1 MINKLFTHEIWQT
14 LGALIARHPSLTML
28 LLFLLLLGGIIQQWL
43 DRREI
48 RGLKAETKGLRVDK
62 DATESR
68 LKLAQDE
75 QKAVTSPVEILRP
88 NSTKLEAEVAAL
100 MSEVAQI
107 KGALPQSIFNQLDKV
122 AATTAIVT
130 STARDLSKANAVLGS
145 TLSRPSASPALRSD
159 PPSATIGSEDKYPS
173 PFSPPKS
180 ARSDK
185 MSETRDTRPKMDM
198 PLPSRIDAQQGG
210 RVTVSPLRN

>member
-48 RGLKAETKGLRVDK
+48 RGLKAETKGLRADK

-88 NSTKLEAEVAAL
+88 NSTKLEAEVA
-100 MSEVAQI
+100 
-107 KGALPQSIFNQLDKV
+107 
-122 AATTAIVT
+122 
-130 STARDLSKANAVLGS
+130 R
-145 TLSRPSASPALRSD
+145 
-159 PPSATIGSEDKYPS
+159 
-173 PFSPPKS
+173 
-180 ARSDK
+180 
-185 MSETRDTRPKMDM
+185 
-198 PLPSRIDAQQGG
+198 
-210 RVTVSPLRN
+210 

>member
-14 LGALIARHPSLTML
+14 LGALIARHPTIL
-28 LLFLLLLGGIIQQWL
+28 LLFLVLLGGIIQQWL
-43 DRREI
+43 DGREI
-48 RGLKAETKGLRVDK
+48 RGLKAETKGLRADN

-75 QKAVTSPVEILRP
+75 QKAVTSPVEILKP

-100 MSEVAQI
+100 RSEVAQI
-107 KGALPQSIFNQLDKV
+107 NGVLPQSIFNQLDKV
-122 AATTAIVT
+122 ATTTAIVT
-130 STARDLSKANAVLGS
+130 STARVLSTANAVLGS
-145 TLSRPSASPALRSD
+145 TLSRPSASPASRSD

-185 MSETRDTRPKMDM
+185 MSEARDTRPKADM
-198 PLPSRIDAQQGG
+198 PLRSRIDAQQGG
-210 RVTVSPLRN
+210 RVTV